1 MVECLLGGMEATS
14 NKVVN
19 FLKLD
24 EITQGPDENPAM
36 FLNRLTEALTQYT
49 RLAPD
54 SPAGAVTLANCFLSQ
69 SAPTSEKNW
78 PRLRAALRLPHE
90 TW

>member
-36 FLNRLTEALTQYT
+36 FLNRLTEALIQYT
-49 RLAPD
+49 QLAPD
-54 SPAGAVTLANCFLSQ
+54 SPARAVTLANCFISQ
-69 SAPTSEKNW
+69 NAPNIKKKLAKAKGGPQT
-78 PRLRAALRLPHE
+78 PI
-90 TW
+90 